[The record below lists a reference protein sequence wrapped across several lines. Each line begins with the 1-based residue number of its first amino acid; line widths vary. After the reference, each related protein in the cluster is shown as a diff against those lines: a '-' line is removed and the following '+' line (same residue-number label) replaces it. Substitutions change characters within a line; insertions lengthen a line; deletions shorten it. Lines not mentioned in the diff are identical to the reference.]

1 VNRKKYELTEAESRE
16 LELELEKYKRFWEL
30 HPPIWHSAKWVKKQL
45 ARNRARIRSR
55 IIGRRKRREAKT
67 VKLESLRKARREA

>member
-1 VNRKKYELTEAESRE
+1 MNTKYTLTEAESRELE

-30 HPPIWHSAKWVKKQL
+30 HPPIWHSAEWVKKQL

-55 IIGRRKRREAKT
+55 IIGRRKRLKAKT
-67 VKLESLRKARREA
+67 IQLELF